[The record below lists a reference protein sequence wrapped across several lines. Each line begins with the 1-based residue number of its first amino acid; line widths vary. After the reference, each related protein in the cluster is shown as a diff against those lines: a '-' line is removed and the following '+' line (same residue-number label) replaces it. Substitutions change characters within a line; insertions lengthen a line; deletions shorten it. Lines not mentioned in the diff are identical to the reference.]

1 MIPFEDFEKID
12 IRIGTIISARNLKN
26 ARNPAFVLEIDFG
39 AIGVKKSSAQITKL
53 YSKEKLIGKQILVVL
68 NFPKK
73 QIGSIQSECLV
84 LGSISSEGVIL
95 LSSKKQVRNGEVV
108 S

>member
-26 ARNPAFVLEIDFG
+26 ARKPAFVLEIDFG
-39 AIGVKKSSAQITKL
+39 TIGIKKSSAQITML
-53 YSKEKLIGKQILVVL
+53 YNKEKLIGKQILAVL